1 MIGSRISFRIVLSV
15 IALSSTLTSS
25 TASADPLKLMTEFN
39 IITLGDANLNN
50 VNVGGRVAVGG
61 DAKLTNF
68 SIGTGNGGNS
78 GVALS
83 ADGTRLDLI
92 VDGKATLTQGSF
104 QKGSALAG
112 TGTQTGV
119 GYNTPGAGLTFAPSP
134 IDFDDIGAQAVDE
147 SRDLRHTT
155 ANGTQRNQYSTLTMW
170 GSDAAM
176 NVFTLTAADVQNIS
190 SLQLLV
196 PATSRVL
203 INVIGGSFSLSNL
216 GMSIN
221 GSQGSS
227 LASQVLWN
235 FANAQSL
242 TVSSVNWLGSIL
254 APFAALNFS
263 NAQMNGSVFVNSLV
277 GQGGFNNVPLSAA
290 FSDAPATVPVPEP
303 ATLTFFALGGG
314 LIGVA
319 RLIRRRVS

>member
-1 MIGSRISFRIVLSV
+1 MIGSRISLRIVLSV
-15 IALSSTLTSS
+15 LSLTFTLSSS
-25 TASADPLKLMTEFN
+25 TASAEALKLMTEFN
-39 IITLGDANLNN
+39 IITLGDANLTN
-50 VNVGGRVAVGG
+50 VNVAGRAAVGG

-68 SIGTGNGGNS
+68 AVGTANGGNS

-92 VDGKATLTQGSF
+92 VDGKATLTYGSF
-104 QKGSALAG
+104 QKGSALAE
-112 TGTQTGV
+112 TAVQTGI
-119 GYNTPGAGLTFAPSP
+119 GYNTPGAGMIFAPSP
-134 IDFDDIGAQAVDE
+134 IDFDDIGAQAIDT
-147 SRDLRHTT
+147 SRDLRDTQ
-155 ANGTQRNQYSTLTMW
+155 ANGTQQNQYSTLTMW

-176 NVFTLTAADVQNIS
+176 NVFTLTAADVRNIS

-203 INVIGGSFSLSNL
+203 INVIGGSFTLSNL

-242 TVSSVNWLGSIL
+242 TLSSVNWLGSIL

-263 NAQMNGSVFVNSLV
+263 NGQINGSVFVNSLV
-277 GQGGFNNVPLSAA
+277 AQGQFNNVSLSSA
-290 FSDAPATVPVPEP
+290 FGDTPATVPVPEP
-303 ATLTFFALGGG
+303 TTLAFFALGGG
-314 LIGVA
+314 LIGAA
-319 RLIRRRVS
+319 RLIRRRS